1 MFLRHE
7 GKRADLS
14 FPIQQLNNQQ
24 FNMKILVL
32 NCGSSSIKYQLL
44 EMENANSSRLLA
56 KGLLERIGLEMGEF
70 THKYNGEKYY
80 EQLPIPNHT
89 EGIKLVLKALVDP
102 KMGVIKDLKEI
113 DAVGHRVAHGGEL
126 FPKSVLID
134 KKVVEGIQSLTDLA
148 PLHNPGSLQGI
159 HAMEEVLPGIPMA
172 AVFDTSFHSTMPPE
186 AYLYAVP
193 YEYYDKYRV
202 RRYGFHGT
210 SHKYVAEKAAAF
222 VGKDWKQS
230 KIVTCHLGSGASIAA
245 VEYGKSVETS
255 MGFTPVEGLV
265 MGSRTGDLDVGAFM
279 YIMDKEGYNTKEMN
293 TLVNKKSGLVGITG
307 GKQDMRDVR
316 AGKEE
321 GDERCTYAFN
331 MFAHRVK
338 KYIGAYMAVMNGADV
353 IVMTGG
359 IGENAWF
366 MREAILE
373 NMEGLGIEF
382 DAAINKEIIGD
393 AGVIS
398 KPNSKV
404 TVVVYPTDEE
414 FVIAQDTYNLVTK

>member
-1 MFLRHE
+1 
-7 GKRADLS
+7 
-14 FPIQQLNNQQ
+14 
-24 FNMKILVL
+24 MKILVL

-44 EMENANSSRLLA
+44 DMENANTSHLLA

-70 THKYNGEKYY
+70 THKYNGEKHY

-126 FPKSVLID
+126 FPQSVRID
-134 KKVVEGIQSLTDLA
+134 QKVIEGIESLCDLA

-172 AVFDTSFHSTMPPE
+172 AVFDTSFHASMPPE

-193 YEYYDKYRV
+193 YEFYEKYRV

-210 SHKYVAEKAAAF
+210 SHKYVAERAAAF
-222 VGKDWKQS
+222 VGKDWKTS

-245 VEYGKSVETS
+245 VENGKSVETS

-265 MGSRTGDLDVGAFM
+265 MGSRTGDLDLGAFM

-316 AGKEE
+316 QGKID
-321 GDERCTYAFN
+321 GDERSTYAFN

-338 KYIGAYMAVMNGADV
+338 KYIGAYMAIMNGADV

-366 MREAILE
+366 MREPILE
-373 NMEGLGIEF
+373 NMEFLGIKLNHQANQET
-382 DAAINKEIIGD
+382 IGD
-393 AGVIS
+393 AAVIS
-398 KPNSKV
+398 APDSKV

>member
-1 MFLRHE
+1 
-7 GKRADLS
+7 
-14 FPIQQLNNQQ
+14 
-24 FNMKILVL
+24 
-32 NCGSSSIKYQLL
+32 
-44 EMENANSSRLLA
+44 
-56 KGLLERIGLEMGEF
+56 
-70 THKYNGEKYY
+70 
-80 EQLPIPNHT
+80 
-89 EGIKLVLKALVDP
+89 
-102 KMGVIKDLKEI
+102 MGVIKDLKEI
-113 DAVGHRVAHGGEL
+113 DAVGHRVAHGGEK
-126 FPKSVLID
+126 FTKSVLID
-134 KKVVEGIQSLTDLA
+134 NQVIKGIEDLCDLA

-193 YEYYDKYRV
+193 YEYYEKYRV

-222 VGKDWKQS
+222 VGMDWKKS

-265 MGSRTGDLDVGAFM
+265 MGSRTGDLDLGAFM
-279 YIMDKEGYNTKEMN
+279 YIMDKEGYTTKEMN

-338 KYIGAYMAVMNGADV
+338 KYIGGYMAVMNGADL

-373 NMEGLGIEF
+373 NMEGLGIEY
-382 DAAINKEIIGD
+382 DRQMNKETIGD

-398 KPNSKV
+398 TPNSKV
-404 TVVVYPTDEE
+404 KVVVYPTDEE

>member
-1 MFLRHE
+1 
-7 GKRADLS
+7 
-14 FPIQQLNNQQ
+14 
-24 FNMKILVL
+24 MKILVL

-44 EMENANSSRLLA
+44 DMENANTSHLLA

-70 THKYNGEKYY
+70 THKYNGEKHY

-102 KMGVIKDLKEI
+102 EMGVIKDLKEI
-113 DAVGHRVAHGGEL
+113 DAVGHRVAHGGEI
-126 FPKSVLID
+126 FPQSVRID
-134 KKVVEGIQSLTDLA
+134 QKAIEGIESLCDLA

-159 HAMEEVLPGIPMA
+159 HAMEEVLPGIPMV
-172 AVFDTSFHSTMPPE
+172 AVFDTSFHATMPPE

-193 YEYYDKYRV
+193 YEYYEKYRV

-210 SHKYVAEKAAAF
+210 SHKYVAERAAAF
-222 VGKDWKQS
+222 VGKDWKKS

-265 MGSRTGDLDVGAFM
+265 MGSRTGDLDLGAFM
-279 YIMDKEGYNTKEMN
+279 YIMDKEGFTTKEMN

-316 AGKEE
+316 QGKID
-321 GDERCTYAFN
+321 GDERSTYAFN

-366 MREAILE
+366 MREPILE
-373 NMEGLGIEF
+373 DMEFLGIKLDHE
-382 DAAINKEIIGD
+382 ANKETVGD

-398 KPNSKV
+398 TPDSKV

>member
-1 MFLRHE
+1 
-7 GKRADLS
+7 
-14 FPIQQLNNQQ
+14 
-24 FNMKILVL
+24 MKILVL

-44 EMENANSSRLLA
+44 EMENADSSRLLA
-56 KGLLERIGLEMGEF
+56 KGLLERIGLVMGEF
-70 THKYNGEKYY
+70 THKYNGQKYY

-102 KMGVIKDLKEI
+102 EMGVIKDLKEI
-113 DAVGHRVAHGGEL
+113 NAVGHRVAHGGEL
-126 FPKSVLID
+126 FPKSVRID
-134 KKVVEGIQSLTDLA
+134 KKVIEGIESLCDLA

-159 HAMEEVLPGIPMA
+159 HAMEEVLPGIPMV

-193 YEYYDKYRV
+193 YEYYEKYRV

-210 SHKYVAEKAAAF
+210 SHKFVAEKAAAYL
-222 VGKDWKQS
+222 GKNWNDI

-245 VEYGKSVETS
+245 VDHAKSVETS

-265 MGSRTGDLDVGAFM
+265 MGSRTGDLDLGAFM

-316 AGKEE
+316 EGLVN
-321 GDERCTYAFN
+321 GDERCTYAYN

-338 KYIGAYMAVMNGADV
+338 KYIGGYMAVMNGADL

-373 NMEGLGIEF
+373 NMEGLGIVL
-382 DAAINKEIIGD
+382 DHQINKETIGE
-393 AGVIS
+393 AAVIS
-398 KPNSKV
+398 TPDSKV

>member
-1 MFLRHE
+1 
-7 GKRADLS
+7 
-14 FPIQQLNNQQ
+14 
-24 FNMKILVL
+24 MKILVL

-102 KMGVIKDLKEI
+102 KMGVISDLKEI
-113 DAVGHRVAHGGEL
+113 SAVGHRVAHGGEL
-126 FPKSVLID
+126 FPKSVKID
-134 KKVVEGIQSLTDLA
+134 TKVIEGIESLCDLA

-159 HAMEEVLPGIPMA
+159 HAMEEVLPGVPMV

-186 AYLYAVP
+186 AYLYALP
-193 YEYYDKYRV
+193 YEYYEKYRL

-210 SHKYVAEKAAAF
+210 SHKYVAENAAKYL
-222 VGKDWKQS
+222 GKDWKHS

-245 VEYGKSVETS
+245 VEYGQSVETS

-265 MGSRTGDLDVGAFM
+265 MGSRTGDLDLGAFM
-279 YIMDKEGYNTKEMN
+279 YIMDKEGFTTKEMN

-321 GDERCTYAFN
+321 GDELCTYAYN

-338 KYIGAYMAVMNGADV
+338 KYIGAYIAVMNGAD
-353 IVMTGG
+353 ILVMTGG

-366 MREAILE
+366 MRETILDS
-373 NMEGLGIEF
+373 LDVLCIKI
-382 DAAINKEIIGD
+382 DHRINKETIGD
-393 AGVIS
+393 SAVIS
-398 KPNSKV
+398 TPDSKV

-414 FVIAQDTYNLVTK
+414 FVIAQDTFRLVES

>member
-1 MFLRHE
+1 
-7 GKRADLS
+7 
-14 FPIQQLNNQQ
+14 
-24 FNMKILVL
+24 MKILVL

-102 KMGVIKDLKEI
+102 KMGVISDLKEI
-113 DAVGHRVAHGGEL
+113 SAVGHRVAHGGEL
-126 FPKSVLID
+126 FPKSVKID
-134 KKVVEGIQSLTDLA
+134 TKVIEGIESLCDLA

-159 HAMEEVLPGIPMA
+159 HAMEEVLPGVPMV

-186 AYLYAVP
+186 AYLYALP
-193 YEYYDKYRV
+193 YEYYEKYRL

-210 SHKYVAEKAAAF
+210 SHKYVAENAAKYL
-222 VGKDWKQS
+222 GKDWKHS

-245 VEYGKSVETS
+245 VEYGQSVETS

-265 MGSRTGDLDVGAFM
+265 MGSRTGDLDLGAFM
-279 YIMDKEGYNTKEMN
+279 YIMDKEGFTTKEMN

-321 GDERCTYAFN
+321 GDERCTYAYN

-338 KYIGAYMAVMNGADV
+338 KYIGAYIAVMNGAD
-353 IVMTGG
+353 ILVMTGG

-366 MREAILE
+366 MRETILDSLDF
-373 NMEGLGIEF
+373 LGIKI
-382 DAAINKEIIGD
+382 DHRINKETIGD
-393 AGVIS
+393 SAVIS
-398 KPNSKV
+398 TPDSKV

-414 FVIAQDTYNLVTK
+414 FVIAQDTFRLVES

>member
-1 MFLRHE
+1 
-7 GKRADLS
+7 
-14 FPIQQLNNQQ
+14 
-24 FNMKILVL
+24 MKILVL

-44 EMENANSSRLLA
+44 DMDNANSAHLLA

-113 DAVGHRVAHGGEL
+113 DAVGHRVAHGGET
-126 FPKSVLID
+126 FTQSVRID
-134 KKVVEGIQSLTDLA
+134 QKVIDGIEALCDLA

-159 HAMEEVLPGIPMA
+159 HAMENVLPGIPMV

-186 AYLYAVP
+186 AYLYALP
-193 YEYYDKYRV
+193 YEYYEKYRV

-210 SHKYVAEKAAAF
+210 SHKFVAEKAAAF
-222 VGKDWKQS
+222 AGKDWKKS

-265 MGSRTGDLDVGAFM
+265 MGSRTGDLDLGAFM

-331 MFAHRVK
+331 MFSHRVK
-338 KYIGAYMAVMNGADV
+338 KYIGAYMAIMNGADV
-353 IVMTGG
+353 LVMTGG

-373 NMEGLGIEF
+373 DMDFLGIKL
-382 DAAINKEIIGD
+382 DHNMNKDTVGD

-398 KPNSKV
+398 TPDSKV

-414 FVIAQDTYNLVTK
+414 FVIAQDTFNLVTK

>member
-1 MFLRHE
+1 M
-7 GKRADLS
+7 
-14 FPIQQLNNQQ
+14 
-24 FNMKILVL
+24 VL

-44 EMENANSSRLLA
+44 DMENANSAHLLA

-102 KMGVIKDLKEI
+102 NMGVINDLKEI
-113 DAVGHRVAHGGEL
+113 DAVGHRVAHGGET
-126 FPKSVLID
+126 FTKSVLID
-134 KKVVEGIQSLTDLA
+134 GKVIEGIESLCDLA

-159 HAMEEVLPGIPMA
+159 HAMETVLPGVPMA

-193 YEYYDKYRV
+193 YEYYEKYRV

-210 SHKYVAEKAAAF
+210 SHKFVAEKAADF
-222 VGKDWKQS
+222 VGKDWKKS

-265 MGSRTGDLDVGAFM
+265 MGSRTGDLDLGVFM
-279 YIMDKEGYNTKEMN
+279 YIMEKEGLSIKEMN

-316 AGKEE
+316 AAKEE
-321 GDERCTYAFN
+321 GDERSTYAFN
-331 MFAHRVK
+331 MFSHRVK

-353 IVMTGG
+353 LVMTGG

-373 NMEGLGIEF
+373 DMEFLGIKL
-382 DAAINKEIIGD
+382 DHRLNKDTIGE

-398 KPNSKV
+398 TPDSKV

-414 FVIAQDTYNLVTK
+414 FVIAQDTFNLIKN

>member
-1 MFLRHE
+1 
-7 GKRADLS
+7 
-14 FPIQQLNNQQ
+14 
-24 FNMKILVL
+24 MKILVL

-44 EMENANSSRLLA
+44 DMENADRAHLMA

-113 DAVGHRVAHGGEL
+113 GAVGHRVAHGGEL
-126 FPKSVLID
+126 FPKSVRID
-134 KKVVEGIQSLTDLA
+134 AKVIEGIESLCDLA

-159 HAMEEVLPGIPMA
+159 HAMEAVLPGVPMV
-172 AVFDTSFHSTMPPE
+172 AVFDTSFHATMPPE

-193 YEYYDKYRV
+193 YEYYEKYRV

-210 SHKYVAEKAAAF
+210 SHKFVAEKAAAF
-222 VGKDWKQS
+222 VDKDWKKS

-245 VEYGKSVETS
+245 VQYGQSVETS

-265 MGSRTGDLDVGAFM
+265 MGSRTGDLDLGAFM
-279 YIMDKEGYNTKEMN
+279 YIMDKEGYSTKEMN

-353 IVMTGG
+353 LVMTGG

-373 NMEGLGIEF
+373 DMEFLGIKLNHR
-382 DAAINKEIIGD
+382 ANKELIGEAGIISTD
-393 AGVIS
+393 D
-398 KPNSKV
+398 SKV

-414 FVIAQDTYNLVTK
+414 FVIAKDTFNLVV

>member
-1 MFLRHE
+1 
-7 GKRADLS
+7 
-14 FPIQQLNNQQ
+14 
-24 FNMKILVL
+24 MKILVL

-44 EMENANSSRLLA
+44 DMENADRAHLLA

-70 THKYNGEKYY
+70 THKYNGEKHY
-80 EQLPIPNHT
+80 EQLPILNHT

-113 DAVGHRVAHGGEL
+113 NAVGHRVAHGGEK
-126 FPKSVLID
+126 FTKSVLINND
-134 KKVVEGIQSLTDLA
+134 VIKGIEDLCDLA
-148 PLHNPGSLQGI
+148 PLHNPGALQGI
-159 HAMEEVLPGIPMA
+159 HAMEAVLPGVPMA

-186 AYLYAVP
+186 AYLYALP
-193 YEYYDKYRV
+193 YEYYEKYRV

-210 SHKYVAEKAAAF
+210 SHKFVAEKAAAF
-222 VGKDWKQS
+222 VDKDWKKT

-265 MGSRTGDLDVGAFM
+265 MGSRTGDLDLGAFM
-279 YIMDKEGYNTKEMN
+279 YIMDKEGLTTKEMN

-321 GDERCTYAFN
+321 GDERCTYTFN

-338 KYIGAYMAVMNGADV
+338 KYIGGYMAVMNGADV
-353 IVMTGG
+353 LVMTGG

-373 NMEGLGIEF
+373 DMEFLGIKL
-382 DAAINKEIIGD
+382 DHRANKELIGEAGIISTPD
-393 AGVIS
+393 
-398 KPNSKV
+398 SKV

-414 FVIAQDTYNLVTK
+414 FVIAQDTFNLVKS

>member
-1 MFLRHE
+1 
-7 GKRADLS
+7 
-14 FPIQQLNNQQ
+14 
-24 FNMKILVL
+24 MKILVL

-44 EMENANSSRLLA
+44 EMENADSSKLLA

-113 DAVGHRVAHGGEL
+113 GAVGHRVAHGGEM
-126 FPKSVLID
+126 FPKSVSINEEVI
-134 KKVVEGIQSLTDLA
+134 KGIESLTELA

-159 HAMEEVLPGIPMA
+159 YAMKEVLPGIPMA
-172 AVFDTSFHSTMPPE
+172 AVFDTSFHATMPAE
-186 AYLYAVP
+186 AYLYALP
-193 YEYYDKYRV
+193 YEYYEKYRI

-222 VGKDWKQS
+222 VGKDWKKS

-245 VEYGKSVETS
+245 VENGQSVETS

-265 MGSRTGDLDVGAFM
+265 MGSRCGDLDLGAM
-279 YIMDKEGYNTKEMN
+279 LYIMDKEGLSTKEMN
-293 TLVNKKSGLVGITG
+293 TIINKKSGLVGITG

-316 AGKEE
+316 AGRDE

-331 MFAHRVK
+331 MFSHRVK

-373 NMEGLGIEF
+373 NMEFLGIKL
-382 DAAINKEIIGD
+382 DHQANKEIVGD
-393 AGVIS
+393 AGIIS
-398 KPNSKV
+398 TSDSPI

-414 FVIAQDTYNLVTK
+414 FVIAQDTYRLANK